1 MSVAAT
7 SAATTAVTTEQNSV
21 KPESK
26 EEAMTSKVAFANFN
40 RLGEFAANEWPT
52 TLGSMIVKDERYGLS
67 QWFRGPRCD
76 IEVVKKTAAVVIEA
90 APVDSADKEK
100 LESFLQNCDAA
111 IQGLRNISTAFARLP
126 ELAKEF
132 DAVRNSI
139 GVVRNSIGV
148 VRHELVKE
156 DEFDA
161 CMAALNPYWVNKDGT
176 ITSSFLKNRAHLEQK
191 MAAASR
197 KTPVIKP
204 KRSASEIA
212 SMGKRRKTMRVRPL
226 NTEELNESE
235 TFRRNSARFGVK
247 KRVTFAEN
255 PWTKGD
261 ALLAKLRAEAEGR
274 KFKKD

>member
-67 QWFRGPRCD
+67 QWLRGPRCD
-76 IEVVKKTAAVVIEA
+76 MEVVKKTAAVVKETVLA
-90 APVDSADKEK
+90 DSADQENV
-100 LESFLQNCDAA
+100 ETFLKNCDAA
-111 IQGLRNISTAFARLP
+111 IQGLRNISSAFARLP
-126 ELAKEF
+126 ETAKEF

-139 GVVRNSIGV
+139 GVVR
-148 VRHELVKE
+148 HELVKE
-156 DEFDA
+156 AEFDA
-161 CMAALNPYWVNKDGT
+161 SMAALNPFWVNKDGT
-176 ITSSFLKNRAHLEQK
+176 VASSFHQNRAHLEQK
-191 MAAASR
+191 MAAGSR
-197 KTPVIKP
+197 ETPEIKP

-212 SMGKRRKTMRVRPL
+212 SMGKRRRTMRVRPL
-226 NTEELNESE
+226 NTAELNESE
-235 TFRRNSARFGVK
+235 TFRRNSARFGGK
-247 KRVTFAEN
+247 KKVTFAEN

-261 ALLAKLRAEAEGR
+261 TLLAKLRAEAEGR